1 MIESLISYLHIHIIP
16 LGAMGVFIAALVQE
30 IFPPIPS
37 ALVILA
43 SGFIFLTGINGLDAL
58 LIIFFKI
65 SIPAAIGITL
75 GSLLIFALSYL
86 LGKPFIDR
94 YGKLIGIF
102 WFDIEKLEKWM
113 ERGIRDDMIIFI
125 SRAIPIIPSIVIG
138 ASAGLL
144 RLPLRTYIISSFLG
158 SLVRSFILG
167 ILGWQIGNLYV
178 KYSLVIS
185 RLENYIFVGLA
196 FLILC
201 WIFVQYRRKKGRDI
215 I

>member
-43 SGFIFLTGINGLDAL
+43 SGFIFLTEINGLDAL